1 MHPAEAE
8 ADRGANQTSF
18 WNIDPFAT
26 TTPPSGAGSSI
37 SSCCSLHG
45 EYTLGDD
52 FENASLSAPQ
62 KRRLDPGKP
71 LNLRVRYFAT
81 F

>member
-8 ADRGANQTSF
+8 AVRGANQTSF

-45 EYTLGDD
+45 EYTLGGD
-52 FENASLSAPQ
+52 FENASLSARK
-62 KRRLDPGKP
+62 KRTLGPEKP
-71 LNLRVRYFAT
+71 LNPRVRYFGP